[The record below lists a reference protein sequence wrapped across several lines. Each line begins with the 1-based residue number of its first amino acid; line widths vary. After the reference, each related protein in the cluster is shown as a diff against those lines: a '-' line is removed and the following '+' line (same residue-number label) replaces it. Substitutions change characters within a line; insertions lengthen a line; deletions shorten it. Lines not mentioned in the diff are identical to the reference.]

1 MVRTMHPP
9 SCHPIH
15 MPCHIAHRLEGE
27 VVGVLEVG
35 REVEEVTEIQAAVI
49 LCSRSSAHNC
59 DCESSIR
66 SNDLS
71 IKLSFLK
78 PGKHAS
84 HIVEYL
90 ADDNRP

>member
-1 MVRTMHPP
+1 MHLLTR
-9 SCHPIH
+9 HPILTL
-15 MPCHIAHRLEGE
+15 CHIAHHLEGE
-27 VVGVLEVG
+27 AVEVLEVG

-59 DCESSIR
+59 DCESRIH

-90 ADDNRP
+90 VSRAESWR